1 MDVSRISER
10 KKLHLRN
17 TQFANTNA
25 FRIFVPFQ
33 QWNDIFI
40 NERRFALSLSLK
52 FAKILQSQGYAT
64 TPASMLYT
72 YLTDSLYI
80 VWCGQ
85 LLCICD
91 WGVWRY
97 LETDMRIVLTPFYF
111 VTATAGNRL
120 QKRYRTMRNFHFT
133 YSNVAYGYKKRHI
146 RHFYGKKF
154 AEM

>member
-33 QWNDIFI
+33 KWNDIFI
-40 NERRFALSLSLK
+40 NERRFALSLFPK
-52 FAKILQSQGYAT
+52 FRQNLNTTRICT

-85 LLCICD
+85 LLCICSVS
-91 WGVWRY
+91 VWRH
-97 LETDMRIVLTPFYF
+97 LGTDMRIVLTPFLF
-111 VTATAGNRL
+111 CNGNHRE
-120 QKRYRTMRNFHFT
+120 Q
-133 YSNVAYGYKKRHI
+133 VAKTVLDYEKLPLHLL
-146 RHFYGKKF
+146 
-154 AEM
+154 

>member
-97 LETDMRIVLTPFYF
+97 LETDMRIVLTPFLLYN
-111 VTATAGNRL
+111 G
-120 QKRYRTMRNFHFT
+120 Q
-133 YSNVAYGYKKRHI
+133 
-146 RHFYGKKF
+146 
-154 AEM
+154 